1 MGKSL
6 NGKELGKGIV
16 QRKDGKYSG
25 RYTGADGNRYERV
38 CDKLRDARAFVQLGN
53 SEKKG
58 YVDIAANTIT
68 VDEWFEFWMATFKS
82 LLSPNTQRNYRERYT
97 RNVKPY
103 IGKMRMCDVKAMHC
117 QKLLNRMKKDYTVST
132 MYQTY
137 ICMGSMF
144 RSACVNDV
152 IGRHPLDGV
161 MMPQGKPKS
170 AIRALTVKEQLAFT
184 QAIKGKANESQF
196 QIMLQTGLRTGEMMG
211 LTWDCVDF
219 EHRMITVNKQ
229 IEYRYE
235 HGEWRAMPPKSMA
248 GYRTI
253 PMTTEVYEILRT
265 LYQKRD
271 VRKWSPL
278 MEEYLEYYD
287 YYTDG
292 MKRLWMKNLVFVSR
306 RTGEPVKNSAYDTYL
321 EKICN
326 QAGIKRFS
334 MHVLRH
340 TFATRC
346 IERGVSV
353 KALQRLLGHANI
365 ATTLDIYV
373 HVSDEYLIEA
383 MRVFEG

>member
-6 NGKELGKGIV
+6 KGKELGKGIV

-38 CDKLRDARAFVQLGN
+38 CDKLRDARAFVQIGN

-103 IGKMRMCDVKAMHC
+103 IGKMQMCDVKAMHC

-144 RSACVNDV
+144 RSACENDV

-161 MMPQGKPKS
+161 TMPQGKPKS

-184 QAIKGKANESQF
+184 QAIKGKANEPQF

-219 EHRMITVNKQ
+219 EERMITVNKQ

-235 HGEWRAMPPKSMA
+235 QGKWRAMPPKSMA
-248 GYRTI
+248 GYRRI
-253 PMTTEVYEILRT
+253 PMTTGVYEILRT
-265 LYQKRD
+265 LYQKRND
-271 VRKWSPL
+271 RKWSTL

-287 YYTDG
+287 YYTDE
-292 MKRLWMKNLVFVSR
+292 MKRLWMNNLVFISR
-306 RTGEPVKNSAYDTYL
+306 RSGEPVKNSAYDTYL
-321 EKICN
+321 DKICD

-346 IERGVSV
+346 IERGVSA

-373 HVSDEYLIEA
+373 HFSDEYLIEA